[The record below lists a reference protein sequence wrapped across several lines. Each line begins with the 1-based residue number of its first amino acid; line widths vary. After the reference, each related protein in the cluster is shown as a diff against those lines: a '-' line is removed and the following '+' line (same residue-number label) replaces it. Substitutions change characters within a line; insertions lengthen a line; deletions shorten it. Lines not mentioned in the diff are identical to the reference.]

1 MLEVKLPAPLTFS
14 IASSNTVPALTGWQE
29 IESVEFTRLN
39 EISEAASVRL
49 WEELIPKANKE
60 N

>member
-1 MLEVKLPAPLTFS
+1 MEVKLPLTLAFLL
-14 IASSNTVPALTGWQE
+14 ASSNTVPTLTGWQE

-39 EISEAASVRL
+39 EISEAQIVRL
-49 WEELIPKANKE
+49 WEELIPKANIS